1 MPLRYPY
8 PQSPLDTRMDYLMPI
23 TSPNQPNNR
32 ILPTWGG
39 AGSGMGCGCAMNEQQ
54 STLSGLG
61 SGMMIA
67 TRRQLA
73 LGDLQMVQD
82 AAVRWSG
89 VVVQVAPPYVW
100 GLNAV
105 LRAAF
110 TAAGA
115 YHGYARNGSV
125 GSAIGYGALAAFLPT
140 IGLVTMAV
148 QGIAERK

>member
-1 MPLRYPY
+1 
-8 PQSPLDTRMDYLMPI
+8 MPI

-82 AAVRWSG
+82 AAV
-89 VVVQVAPPYVW
+89 QVAPPYVW

>member
-1 MPLRYPY
+1 MSLQYPY
-8 PQSPLDTRMDYLMPI
+8 PKSPLDTRMNYLMPI

-32 ILPTWGG
+32 VLPTWGG
-39 AGSGMGCGCAMNEQQ
+39 AGSGMGCSCAMNEQQ

-82 AAVRWSG
+82 AAV
-89 VVVQVAPPYVW
+89 QVAPPYVW

-110 TAAGA
+110 TVAGG
-115 YHGYARNGSV
+115 YHGYVRNGSV

-140 IGLVTMAV
+140 ISLVTMAV